1 MAIRGAAMSKLHL
14 GGFMVAA
21 AVAAGGVDYVSQA
34 RHAGSAPG
42 AFGASAYVATISER
56 FLGREAAPAAPS
68 VVARA
73 AGTSDGGGP
82 GQTGAAS
89 GGKSGGLFGAGAADD
104 TRPVASAGG
113 FEGNCALLNG
123 VRRCSTGDD

>member
-1 MAIRGAAMSKLHL
+1 MSKLHL
-14 GGFMVAA
+14 GGFVVIA
-21 AVAAGGVDYVSQA
+21 AVAAGGADYVNQA
-34 RHAGSAPG
+34 RLAGSAP
-42 AFGASAYVATISER
+42 ASFGASAYAATISAR
-56 FLGREAAPAAPS
+56 VLGSQSAPAAPA

-73 AGTSDGGGP
+73 AGTPDGGGP
-82 GQTGAAS
+82 KRAGAAS
-89 GGKSGGLFGAGAADD
+89 EGKSGGLFGGGAAND